1 MEMTINTER
10 PTETVKP
17 TKFVPIDQI
26 DWNCTDPHPY
36 DLIDW
41 DNEDALPKRIG
52 EDGRVYLDIPIVP
65 MTEEEFEKIDWARM
79 SAYTLSQDTEDPEND
94 WWKDL

>member
-10 PTETVKP
+10 PTENVKP

-26 DWNCTDPHPY
+26 DWTCTDPHPY

-41 DNEDALPKRIG
+41 DNEAALPKRIG
-52 EDGRVYLDIPIVP
+52 EDGREYLDIPIVP
-65 MTEEEFEKIDWARM
+65 MTEEEERKVDYWAM
-79 SAYTLSQDTEDPEND
+79 SAEVFNRDLEDPENA